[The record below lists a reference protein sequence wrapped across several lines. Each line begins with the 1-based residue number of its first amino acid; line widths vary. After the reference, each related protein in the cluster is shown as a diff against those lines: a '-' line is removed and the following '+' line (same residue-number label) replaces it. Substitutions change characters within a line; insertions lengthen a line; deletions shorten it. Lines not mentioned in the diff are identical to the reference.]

1 MPSTTD
7 PLDALLAIRD
17 GNLVARWNYVDA
29 VGSPL
34 NAPAGIGNAVTLSYS
49 FLGAAPGYFPT
60 TGFAAFSG
68 AARSATGDV
77 LGMISSMIGVGFREM
92 AGVGTLTFGM
102 NSQDGSAGFAYYPGF
117 NTTYSGNTI
126 TAVTALDRAGDVW
139 LNSNI
144 AWTTADFAPGGSGF
158 GTLVHEIGHALGLK
172 HPFEAGT
179 KGFTL
184 DPAFDNKAWTVM
196 SYTEHPNGLFRTVTD
211 NGGGSYSWRYDHV
224 EPETLMPYDIAA
236 LQYLYGTN
244 TSHRTGND
252 TYTFDPARPFIR
264 TLWDSGGTDT
274 VSVANF
280 SRSCV
285 IDLRDGHFSS
295 IRIPSDPLPPG
306 QAETRTG
313 IYDGTDNLA
322 IAFGVTLENATGG
335 AGNDRLT
342 GNRVAN
348 VLDGGAGNDTMAGG
362 DGSDTYRVG
371 QAGDVVSESNASAS
385 SGGTDLVCSSLT
397 SYTLGT
403 NVENGRVMLG
413 GTASLTGNS
422 LNNVLF
428 AGAGNNLLNGSSGTD
443 TADYRHAGAAV
454 TVSLALTGA
463 QATGGSG
470 SDTLQSI
477 ERLMGSAYADKL
489 SGNSAA
495 NQLNGGAGADTLT
508 GGDGNDTYT
517 IDNTGDR
524 ISETNAGSSGG
535 VDTLISSL
543 ASTTLGANIENGRIS
558 STGAASLTGNGLA
571 NVLTA
576 GAGNNTLNGSS
587 GTDTA
592 DYSTAASAVTLSLA
606 LAGAQA
612 TGGSG
617 SDTLV
622 SIEDL
627 AGSAFNDKL
636 TGSSAVNVL
645 RGAAGADTLS
655 GGAGADTFVISS
667 LSGSD
672 TITDF
677 ASTSDK
683 LLVSQAGVRVGDGD
697 ALLEGAR
704 TLAGPG
710 GFAASAELVV
720 LSANITGSLSAG
732 SAAAAIGSAT
742 GGYTAGARV
751 LFMVDN
757 GSSSALYLFTSAGA
771 DALVS
776 SSELALLATLTGT
789 PATGTADL
797 LFGA

>member
-1 MPSTTD
+1 MVEAGCEKILFF
-7 PLDALLAIRD
+7 PLYPHYAGATSATANDQFFRSLMKEKRQPAARTVAEYFDHPLYIDALAQSVERAYAALDHRPD
-17 GNLVARWNYVDA
+17 VLVA
-29 VGSPL
+29 
-34 NAPAGIGNAVTLSYS
+34 SYHGMPKRY
-49 FLGAAPGYFPT
+49 LM
-60 TGFAAFSG
+60 SG
-68 AARSATGDV
+68 
-77 LGMISSMIGVGFREM
+77 
-92 AGVGTLTFGM
+92 
-102 NSQDGSAGFAYYPGF
+102 
-117 NTTYSGNTI
+117 
-126 TAVTALDRAGDVW
+126 
-139 LNSNI
+139 
-144 AWTTADFAPGGSGF
+144 
-158 GTLVHEIGHALGLK
+158 
-172 HPFEAGT
+172 
-179 KGFTL
+179 
-184 DPAFDNKAWTVM
+184 DPYHCQCAK
-196 SYTEHPNGLFRTVTD
+196 
-211 NGGGSYSWRYDHV
+211 
-224 EPETLMPYDIAA
+224 
-236 LQYLYGTN
+236 
-244 TSHRTGND
+244 TSR
-252 TYTFDPARPFIR
+252 
-264 TLWDSGGTDT
+264 L
-274 VSVANF
+274 
-280 SRSCV
+280 
-285 IDLRDGHFSS
+285 LR
-295 IRIPSDPLPPG
+295 
-306 QAETRTG
+306 
-313 IYDGTDNLA
+313 
-322 IAFGVTLENATGG
+322 
-335 AGNDRLT
+335 
-342 GNRVAN
+342 
-348 VLDGGAGNDTMAGG
+348 
-362 DGSDTYRVG
+362 
-371 QAGDVVSESNASAS
+371 
-385 SGGTDLVCSSLT
+385 
-397 SYTLGT
+397 
-403 NVENGRVMLG
+403 
-413 GTASLTGNS
+413 
-422 LNNVLF
+422 
-428 AGAGNNLLNGSSGTD
+428 
-443 TADYRHAGAAV
+443 
-454 TVSLALTGA
+454 
-463 QATGGSG
+463 
-470 SDTLQSI
+470 